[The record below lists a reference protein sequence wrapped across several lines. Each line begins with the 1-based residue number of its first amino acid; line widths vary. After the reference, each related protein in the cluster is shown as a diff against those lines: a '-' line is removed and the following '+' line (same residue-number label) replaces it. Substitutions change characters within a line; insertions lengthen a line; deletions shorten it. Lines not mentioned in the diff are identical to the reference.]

1 MKSSDSCDWK
11 SFFILKI
18 CINKILSIEIKS
30 FMYIFWGPQSCKG
43 IVSLLRITGLEFYL
57 FCWDMKHMS
66 NIRLRYRSFVIVVSV
81 NTTNHKIEFA
91 TLVWLNWRKMK
102 FSVKDIFSK
111 CDRVGIGYLFWKN
124 PERYSLAKRKSL
136 RLRFSKVS
144 WKFCIPTA
152 YNFSVIYQ

>member
-18 CINKILSIEIKS
+18 LYINKILSIEIKS
-30 FMYIFWGPQSCKG
+30 FISIFWGPRSCKG
-43 IVSLLRITGLEFYL
+43 IVSFLRITGLEFYL

-91 TLVWLNWRKMK
+91 TLVWLNCKKKWSFPLRIS
-102 FSVKDIFSK
+102 SVNVTTSELVIFSEK
-111 CDRVGIGYLFWKN
+111 ILKDTVLQNEKAYAYVFQKYLESFAFQ
-124 PERYSLAKRKSL
+124 LL
-136 RLRFSKVS
+136 IIF
-144 WKFCIPTA
+144 
-152 YNFSVIYQ
+152 Q